1 MNRAKAIST
10 LTAATAGLGVMV
22 GLPSVAHAFVPVV
35 LAAIIGG
42 SVLGGAVIGNAI
54 TNPPPYTYTNTGVAR
69 GPLVAPAPAVTVGS
83 TTCYYTNAWEGNMW
97 RRVQVCNTG

>member
-54 TNPPPYTYTNTGVAR
+54 TNPPPGVAR
-69 GPLVAPAPAVTVGS
+69 SPVVAPAVTVGS
-83 TTCYYTNAWEGNMW
+83 TTCYYTSQWVGNAWQPV
-97 RRVQVCNTG
+97 RVCNTG